1 MLEDLLTSL
10 IKPIKAIKLLNILLE
25 EVMEDETIYNI
36 NKNQYDKNQNILAIN
51 YAINLVNYDILR
63 TRRKYY
69 KLMCKEGYGRKID

>member
-36 NKNQYDKNQNILAIN
+36 NKNQY
-51 YAINLVNYDILR
+51 
-63 TRRKYY
+63 
-69 KLMCKEGYGRKID
+69 EKIKIF

>member
-69 KLMCKEGYGRKID
+69 KLMCKDRYGKK